1 MVSGSS
7 LTIGQLAAHTG
18 VTVRAIRHYHARG
31 LLPEPPRDASG
42 YRRYGAPAVVDLVRI
57 KTLADA
63 GVPLARIGQLL
74 DAGPAEFAEAVTAI
88 DQALQARIRQ
98 LQRHRRRVARLAQG
112 ERLFLPDDIIDIL
125 DRLRALGVS
134 EQAVQMERDGW
145 ILGSALL
152 APQLIAA
159 WASQKRAQLDDP
171 GFQRLYL
178 AFDQARDWDPAD
190 PRLEQLA
197 ARARDWA
204 AGHRDPQAEAPE
216 PSTGLSVAVSLI
228 TAQFAEAS
236 PALRRLAD
244 MAEEQGAATTGRHT
258 PGAAPDRR

>member
-1 MVSGSS
+1 VSGSS
-7 LTIGQLAAHTG
+7 LTIGQLAACTG

-42 YRRYGAPAVVDLVRI
+42 YRRYGAQAVVDLIRI

-63 GVPLARIGQLL
+63 GVPLARISQLL
-74 DAGPAEFAEAVTAI
+74 DAGPAEFTEAVTAI

-98 LQRHRRRVARLAQG
+98 LQRHRRQVARLAQG

-125 DRLRALGVS
+125 GRLRAIGAS
-134 EQAVQMERDGW
+134 EQAVRMERDAW
-145 ILGSALL
+145 ILSSALL
-152 APQLIAA
+152 PPKLIAA
-159 WASQKRAQLDDP
+159 WASHKRAQLDDP
-171 GFQRLYL
+171 AFQRLYL

-204 AGHRDPQAEAPE
+204 AAHRDPQAEAPE
-216 PSTGLSVAVSLI
+216 PSVGLSVAASLL
-228 TAQFAEAS
+228 TAQIAEAS

-244 MAEEQGAATTGRHT
+244 MPKEHDAATTGRHP
-258 PGAAPDRR
+258 PGTAPDRR

>member
-1 MVSGSS
+1 MSGSS

-31 LLPEPPRDASG
+31 LLAEPARDASG
-42 YRRYGAPAVVDLVRI
+42 YRRYDARAVVDLIRI

-74 DAGPAEFAEAVTAI
+74 DAGPAQFAEAVTAI
-88 DQALQARIRQ
+88 DQALRARIRQ
-98 LQRHRRRVARLAQG
+98 LQRHRRRVAQLAQG
-112 ERLFLPDDIIDIL
+112 ERLFLPDDIVDIL
-125 DRLRALGVS
+125 ERLRAMGVS

-145 ILGSALL
+145 ILGSALT
-152 APQLIAA
+152 PQLVTA
-159 WASQKRAQLDDP
+159 WAGQKRAQLDDP
-171 GFQRLYL
+171 GFRRLYL

-197 ARARDWA
+197 ARALEWA
-204 AGHRDPQAEAPE
+204 AGHRDLQAQVPE
-216 PSTGLSVAVSLI
+216 PSAALSVAVSLM
-228 TAQFAEAS
+228 TAQIAEAS

-244 MAEEQGAATTGRHT
+244 IAEEQRAATTGRHT
-258 PGAAPDRR
+258 RGATSDRR

>member
-7 LTIGQLAAHTG
+7 LTIGQLAAHVG

-42 YRRYGAPAVVDLVRI
+42 YRRYDAKAVVDLIRI

-63 GVPLARIGQLL
+63 GVPLARVSQLL
-74 DAGPAEFAEAVTAI
+74 DAGPAEFTEAVTAI

-98 LQRHRRRVARLAQG
+98 LQHHRRQVARLAQG
-112 ERLFLPDDIIDIL
+112 ERLFLPDDIIAIL
-125 DRLRALGVS
+125 DQLRAIGAS
-134 EQAVQMERDGW
+134 DQAVQMERDAW
-145 ILGSALL
+145 ILSSALL
-152 APQLIAA
+152 PAKLIAA
-159 WASQKRAQLDDP
+159 WASHKRAQLDDP
-171 GFQRLYL
+171 AFQRLYL

-197 ARARDWA
+197 ARARDWTA
-204 AGHRDPQAEAPE
+204 AHRDPQAEAPG
-216 PSTGLSVAVSLI
+216 PDAGLSLAASLI
-228 TAQFAEAS
+228 TAQIAEAS

-244 MAEEQGAATTGRHT
+244 MPKEHDAATTGRHAPGT
-258 PGAAPDRR
+258 PSDRR

>member
-1 MVSGSS
+1 VSGSS
-7 LTIGQLAAHTG
+7 LTIGQLAACTG

-31 LLPEPPRDASG
+31 LLAEPPRDASG
-42 YRRYGAPAVVDLVRI
+42 YRRYGAQAVVDLVRI

-63 GVPLARIGQLL
+63 GVPLARISQLL
-74 DAGPAEFAEAVTAI
+74 DAGPEEFTEAVTAI

-125 DRLRALGVS
+125 DRLRAMGVS
-134 EQAVQMERDGW
+134 EQAVQMERDAW

-152 APQLIAA
+152 PPKLIAG

-204 AGHRDPQAEAPE
+204 AAHRDLQAEAPK
-216 PSTGLSVAVSLI
+216 PDAGLSVAASLI
-228 TAQFAEAS
+228 ANQIAEIS

-244 MAEEQGAATTGRHT
+244 MGEEQGAATTSGHS
-258 PGAAPDRR
+258 PGTAPDRR